1 MTDQSLQE
9 YLELLKSKGWCVELW
24 DGATPPALDPSFTLR
39 YPRIPADYVKFLQRV
54 KLCVNAGDTVWFLCL
69 ENYNSTSDSVWA
81 WNAMEQMDLE
91 GHEWT
96 SDEVIDF
103 WNRHMPFMY
112 SVGGEYAYL
121 AFRVSEERFGSV
133 VEGWEVLLQPSDR
146 ARSFDEFVR
155 LHSAALQGDFGDT
168 TLFDYV

>member
-9 YLELLKSKGWCVELW
+9 YLELLKRKGWRVELW

-91 GHEWT
+91 GH
-96 SDEVIDF
+96 
-103 WNRHMPFMY
+103 
-112 SVGGEYAYL
+112 
-121 AFRVSEERFGSV
+121 
-133 VEGWEVLLQPSDR
+133 
-146 ARSFDEFVR
+146 
-155 LHSAALQGDFGDT
+155 
-168 TLFDYV
+168 